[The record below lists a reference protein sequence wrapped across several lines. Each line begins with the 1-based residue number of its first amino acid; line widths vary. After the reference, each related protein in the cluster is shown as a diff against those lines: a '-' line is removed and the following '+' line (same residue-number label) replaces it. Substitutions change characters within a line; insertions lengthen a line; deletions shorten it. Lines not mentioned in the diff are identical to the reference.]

1 MLSFEFEKELLDALE
16 KAEFGTDAIPAYT
29 FNIIVPVI
37 EKYAA
42 QLRLQTDAET
52 AAQNGNVQNEVA
64 V

>member
-1 MLSFEFEKELLDALE
+1 MLDFEFEKELLDALE

-42 QLRLQTDAET
+42 QLCLQADYRSEDICIRSF
-52 AAQNGNVQNEVA
+52 VVSSR
-64 V
+64 